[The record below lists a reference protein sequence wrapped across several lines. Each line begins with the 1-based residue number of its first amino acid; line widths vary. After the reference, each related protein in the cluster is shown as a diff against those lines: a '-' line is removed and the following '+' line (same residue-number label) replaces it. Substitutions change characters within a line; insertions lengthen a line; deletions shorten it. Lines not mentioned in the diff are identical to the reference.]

1 MFWYVV
7 QLLVQ
12 LIIAFLLGLLV
23 GWLLWARTLRKR
35 TQLYARETKALQMAQ
50 DTRVAAPQPGD
61 ANALEELRAQAVAH
75 AKQQAAEIRTAKTEI
90 AALQAQLDAAPAG
103 AAPVVVSP
111 AVTTPAVATP
121 AVVPPAVADDRSVR
135 AFAASSETTASTAP
149 VVDAPADAPVV
160 SDAPDVPVIPDD
172 LKRIEGIGPKM
183 AQALRV
189 AGIET
194 FGQLAVAQQERLQ
207 SAIDAAKLMSP
218 SMATWAK
225 QAQFLADGD
234 EAGFAAYTEHLVGGV
249 EPDAGG
255 RR

>member
-90 AALQAQLDAAPAG
+90 AALQAQLDAAPA
-103 AAPVVVSP
+103 
-111 AVTTPAVATP
+111 
-121 AVVPPAVADDRSVR
+121 VVPPAVADDRSVR
-135 AFAASSETTASTAP
+135 AFAASSETTASIAP

>member
-12 LIIAFLLGLLV
+12 LIIAFLIGLLV

-35 TQLYARETKALQMAQ
+35 TQLYAHETKALHLAH
-50 DTRVAAPQPGD
+50 DTRAATPPTSG
-61 ANALEELRAQAVAH
+61 ANALEELRTQAAAH

-90 AALQAQLDAAPAG
+90 AALRAELDLVSTATAT
-103 AAPVVVSP
+103 PVADV
-111 AVTTPAVATP
+111 AAVAAVA
-121 AVVPPAVADDRSVR
+121 AVVAEPPVA
-135 AFAASSETTASTAP
+135 
-149 VVDAPADAPVV
+149 
-160 SDAPDVPVIPDD
+160 PVIPDD

-189 AGIET
+189 VGIET
-194 FGQLAVAQQERLQ
+194 FGQLAAAPQERLQ

-218 SMATWAK
+218 SVATWAK

-234 EAGFAAYTEHLVGGV
+234 ETGFAGYTERLVGGV
-249 EPDAGG
+249 EPDASGS
-255 RR
+255 R